1 MPVKMTVRDIL
12 KQYKLYRK
20 PLYIQLISTNGSI
33 CYAEIVSWFMISRR
47 MSLQNL
53 SRICLLILYSCLFL
67 LNHLCIMHLPKGRS
81 YSIQSVSW
89 YFSLKDHTYIHNK
102 FITMSN

>member
-67 LNHLCIMHLPKGRS
+67 LNHLCIMHLPKRS
-81 YSIQSVSW
+81 FVQYSVGFLVLFPERSHIYSQ
-89 YFSLKDHTYIHNK
+89 
-102 FITMSN
+102 